1 MHTTETQLQQRF
13 DLLMRLQDAA
23 NRLDTSLNQAIDTRS
38 ALQKFVLASN
48 SPAGVAKPE
57 ITRLSQDINSL
68 VDLQIQSSEGS
79 LVYPDLLRSWLWRIS
94 MRVGMSLTA
103 PTPGMVGV
111 ANDYIQQADAGAA
124 QLQSDVLAAK
134 KLLKN

>member
-1 MHTTETQLQQRF
+1 
-13 DLLMRLQDAA
+13 MRLQDAA

-48 SPAGVAKPE
+48 SPADVAKPE